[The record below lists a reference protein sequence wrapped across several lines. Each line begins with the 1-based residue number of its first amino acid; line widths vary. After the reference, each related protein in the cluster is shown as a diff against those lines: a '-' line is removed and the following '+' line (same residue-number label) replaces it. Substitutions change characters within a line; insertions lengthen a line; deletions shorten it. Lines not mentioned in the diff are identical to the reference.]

1 MKADESK
8 PSRPDKF
15 ENISDIN
22 DTFDITKQNTEKKYG
37 RNKKYEPKSD
47 NNRVF
52 SDYNKKK
59 TIIKGELKPEHDDD
73 KNMTEKTNV
82 KHKKIEKKETMTMP
96 QKKPMKMQIIL

>member
-37 RNKKYEPKSD
+37 RNKK
-47 NNRVF
+47 
-52 SDYNKKK
+52 
-59 TIIKGELKPEHDDD
+59 I
-73 KNMTEKTNV
+73 
-82 KHKKIEKKETMTMP
+82 
-96 QKKPMKMQIIL
+96 